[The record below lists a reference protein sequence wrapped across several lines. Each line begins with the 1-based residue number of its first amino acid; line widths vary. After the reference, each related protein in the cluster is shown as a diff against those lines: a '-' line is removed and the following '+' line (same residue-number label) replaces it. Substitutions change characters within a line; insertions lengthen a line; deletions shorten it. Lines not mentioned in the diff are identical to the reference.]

1 VTRGQLGV
9 SWLGRHAVVT
19 MPAELDS
26 ANSADVSDLLSA
38 VAAEDPEVITG
49 DLTST
54 TFCDSAGMH
63 AIARASEHA
72 ALGGAELRL
81 AVGDSPVARIL
92 QLTGLDQVM
101 PLYHD
106 VQQSLDTPRAGS
118 GPGGQV
124 AQPVAGAERPA
135 ETIRDMAGELRKALL
150 PTALPVLPQARIAAC
165 YLRTSP
171 GPATGGDW
179 FGAVPLG
186 GSSVALIA
194 GEVAGHGVAAAAA
207 MGQLRAVLTELL
219 AAESDLATV
228 LARTDAFAGRT
239 DALRAATLAVAV
251 LDPGDGTLRYA
262 TCGSPPPLIV
272 SASGAGRFAP
282 STGTGPLGTGSAPV
296 LATTVVQPGEV
307 VMLYSDE
314 LIERPNRTLEEGMA
328 ELAKVAAGAAAGRTL
343 PAATAS
349 TAADRVCQLSV
360 ELLAPTGYAGDVAA
374 LAAQRLPVA
383 APELHL
389 ELPAAAGTVRGMR
402 RSFSHWLSQL
412 DPLVQDQDA
421 LLLAAAEIITNA
433 AEHAYPPGQPGPVEF
448 HAMLDGDGQ
457 LECRI
462 LDHGTWRTPDL
473 ASPWRGQGLMVAA
486 QLVDQMRIQHLP
498 RSAAS
503 VRGARGTLV
512 TLRHQLRRPAIVAA
526 GATAEASA
534 PFAGPP
540 FSVEASADGPGAR
553 ATVQGPV
560 DSATAYRLAGYLLA
574 ACRGGTVPLTVDLSA
589 VTHLGRAGVRA
600 LYQVKEQLN
609 AYQRELALVAAPGS
623 SADVVLTLA
632 QLPHTSGITGPSAQP
647 EHK

>member
-1 VTRGQLGV
+1 
-9 SWLGRHAVVT
+9 

-38 VAAEDPEVITG
+38 VTAEDPDVITG

-106 VQQSLDTPRAGS
+106 VQQSLDTPRAGPQ
-118 GPGGQV
+118 GPV
-124 AQPVAGAERPA
+124 AQPAAGAERPA
-135 ETIRDMAGELRKALL
+135 ETTRDMAGELQKALL

-171 GPATGGDW
+171 GQATGGDW

-228 LARTDAFAGRT
+228 LARTDAFASRT
-239 DALRAATLAVAV
+239 HALRAATLALAV

-272 SASGAGRFAP
+272 SASGACRFAP

-296 LATTVVQPGEV
+296 VASTAVQPGEV

-328 ELAKVAAGAAAGRTL
+328 ELAKVAAGAAASRTL
-343 PAATAS
+343 PAAAAS
-349 TAADRVCQLSV
+349 TAADRICQLSV
-360 ELLAPTGYAGDVAA
+360 ELLAPTGYARDVAT

-503 VRGARGTLV
+503 VRGARGTVV
-512 TLRHQLRRPAIVAA
+512 TLRHRLRRPAILAA
-526 GATAEASA
+526 GAEASA
-534 PFAGPP
+534 HAAGPP

-574 ACRGGTVPLTVDLSA
+574 ACRGGTLPLTVDLSA
-589 VTHLGRAGVRA
+589 VTHLGSAGVRA

-609 AYQRELALVAAPGS
+609 AYQRELALTAAPGS
-623 SADVVLTLA
+623 SADVVLTLV
-632 QLPHTSGITGPSAQP
+632 QLPHTSGITGPSAPP